1 MLLII
6 YINGADGIKD
16 FDNLQ
21 FILTRMQH
29 NSEKLKVAKSTE
41 NSGKTIMLVTSITL

>member
-21 FILTRMQH
+21 FILTRTQH
-29 NSEKLKVAKSTE
+29 NFEKLKDTTSTD
-41 NSGKTIMLVTSITL
+41 NSGKAIVLITSITL